1 MKNLEKKDQNFLI
14 IFISVIVILTGVN
27 FPLLIK
33 SLATSK
39 FSNPQLKTMAR
50 NIELPQFK
58 KDELA
63 LWNHFKE
70 INSEEIDQNFASNSV
85 ELELPE
91 IPPLVEDIS
100 IHKSTENI
108 NLNQKESYDRFLLIG
123 DSTMYDLS
131 VILNYDLRILYRIK
145 NVRLDYRVS
154 TGLNRI
160 DYYNWF
166 EKTPQFIEGYQ
177 ADVLIVIFGG
187 NDDQDILDSQGE
199 YHSTLSQ
206 DWQQT
211 YRERVEKYAQI
222 LSNSSVKKVYW
233 IGQPI
238 SNVGRFNK
246 FYPVLNQIY
255 QEVSTKHPKIEFVD
269 TWNAFAIKGNF
280 SPIMPDKSGKK
291 AYVRISDG
299 VHFTEHGARILGE
312 LVIDQMVKDQIISKK

>member
-14 IFISVIVILTGVN
+14 IFISVILILTGVN

-33 SLATSK
+33 SLAISK
-39 FSNPQLKTMAR
+39 FSNPQLKTMA
-50 NIELPQFK
+50 NQIELPQFK
-58 KDELA
+58 QNELA
-63 LWNHFKE
+63 IWNQFKE

-91 IPPLVEDIS
+91 NPPLVADIS
-100 IHKSTENI
+100 TNKSAK
-108 NLNQKESYDRFLLIG
+108 NLNLKEKETYDRFLLIG

-131 VILNYDLRILYRIK
+131 VILNYDLRILYQIK

-166 EKTPQFIEGYQ
+166 EKTPEFIEGYQ
-177 ADVLIVIFGG
+177 PDVLIVIFGG
-187 NDDQDILDSQGE
+187 NEDQDILDSQGQ
-199 YHSTLSQ
+199 YHSALSQ
-206 DWQQT
+206 DWQQI
-211 YRERVEKYAQI
+211 YGERVEKYAQI

-246 FYPVLNQIY
+246 FFPVLNEIY
-255 QEVSTKHPKIEFVD
+255 REVSAKHPKIEFVD

-280 SPIMPDKSGKK
+280 SPIMPNKSGKK

-312 LVIDQMVKDQIISKK
+312 LVIDQMVKDQIISNK